1 VRLDVALLPS
11 LLREPET
18 SVCLVIDAL
27 RASSSIV
34 TILAGGAKEIVVADG
49 LAAARRIAREEPR
62 RYLLAGE
69 EYGLPPRGFDYG
81 NSPSD
86 FDQADLRRRRVVLA
100 TTNGTRAL
108 RRLAPSPLVLVGSL
122 LNASPATRALLSESE
137 ARGLDA
143 ALVCSGMERGKA
155 LSLEDTFV
163 AGAIVHRALDEARG
177 RDIAL
182 EPADGALAA
191 YHLYRSY
198 QGDALACFF
207 EAEHGRSLIAI
218 GLERDLE
225 FCARVDRFDAVP
237 RLQREASGRLRLV
250 AGKA

>member
-1 VRLDVALLPS
+1 VRLNVALLPS

-18 SVCLVIDAL
+18 NVCLVIDAL

-34 TILAGGAKEIVVADG
+34 TLFAGGVREIVLAEST
-49 LAAARRIAREEPR
+49 AAARRIARQEPG

-69 EYGLPPRGFDYG
+69 RYSLPPRGFDFG
-81 NSPSD
+81 NSPAE
-86 FDQADLRRRRVVLA
+86 FAAADLRGHRIVLA

-108 RRLAPSPLVLVGSL
+108 RRLAPSPLVLVGAL
-122 LNASPATRALLSESE
+122 LNVSAATQALLSEAA

-143 ALVCSGMERGKA
+143 ALVCSGIEQGTSV
-155 LSLEDTFV
+155 SLEDTFV

-177 RDIAL
+177 RGIAL

-191 YHLYRSY
+191 YHVYDSY

-218 GLERDLE
+218 GLGPDVE
-225 FCARVDRFDAVP
+225 FCAQVDRFDTVP
-237 RLQREASGRLRLV
+237 RLQREASGRLKLV
-250 AGKA
+250 AGSA